1 MTNLS
6 KISLHN
12 LSQAELTKREEAL
25 LKGGTVLPCL
35 CVVACRCLYEG
46 EQEGPDDPYYGGATK
61 EASGAANQPNTQA
74 SGHRL

>member
-61 EASGAANQPNTQA
+61 EASGAANGTGYSA
-74 SGHRL
+74 KGDKE

>member
-25 LKGGTVLPCL
+25 LKGGTVLPCV
-35 CVVACRCLYEG
+35 CVVGCRCLYEG
-46 EQEGPDDPYYGGATK
+46 PQEGPNDPYYGGASR
-61 EASGAANQPNTQA
+61 EDSSRSNAPSYQVSGNQ
-74 SGHRL
+74 